1 MTIERFLDQLSQ
13 LNAPLLQQRRIEIE
27 VDCDSNCLAITHE
40 ETLMQALSSIL
51 EYAAKCSPVGS
62 RVFLSAFSVA
72 NGTEFEIADSSNL
85 TADLA
90 RAGSFELAKA
100 ERDLR
105 DAGVSVN
112 VMNCP
117 RGGVAYSMLLR
128 NAARAAA

>member
-27 VDCDSNCLAITHE
+27 VDCDSKCHAITHE
-40 ETLMQALSSIL
+40 ETLIQALSSIL
-51 EYAAKCSPVGS
+51 QYAAKCSPVGS
-62 RVFLSAFSVA
+62 RVYLSAFSAA

-105 DAGVSVN
+105 DAGVSMN

-117 RGGVAYSMLLR
+117 QGGVAYSMLLR